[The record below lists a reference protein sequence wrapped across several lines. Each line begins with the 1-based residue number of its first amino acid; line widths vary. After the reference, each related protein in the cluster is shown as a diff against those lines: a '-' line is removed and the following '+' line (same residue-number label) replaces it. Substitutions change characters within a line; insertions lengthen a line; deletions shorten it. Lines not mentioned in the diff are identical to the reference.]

1 MNMVYI
7 ILLVITFDAFLFL
20 NNQKKFKGYVTLKHY
35 AETLKMPIYQL
46 TLMMKELGTKNV
58 ELWHQERWNKLFLKK
73 KNLKTLQI

>member
-35 AETLKMPIYQL
+35 AETLKMPIYQKLLMVKIMIVVFL
-46 TLMMKELGTKNV
+46 TT
-58 ELWHQERWNKLFLKK
+58 FL
-73 KNLKTLQI
+73 NFVL